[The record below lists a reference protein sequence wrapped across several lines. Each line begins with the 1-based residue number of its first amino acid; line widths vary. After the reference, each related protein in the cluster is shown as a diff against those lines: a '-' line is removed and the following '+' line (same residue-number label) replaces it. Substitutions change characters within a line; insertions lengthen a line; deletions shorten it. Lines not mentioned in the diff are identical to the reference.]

1 MMSINLQVMNMG
13 PSKAL
18 DAKVEIATPLML
30 LPHKFQ
36 LIRIAELQVGEHVSL
51 LILT

>member
-30 LPHKFQ
+30 LPYKFQ
-36 LIRIAELQVGEHVSL
+36 LIRIADLQVGEHVSL